1 MSIAPHLHNRIATI
15 AAPPSAAVAIAPSHD
30 RLARFHLTAREREAL
45 YWIAEGKRDRE
56 IACIMGVSLRTAEH
70 HVSKVLEKL
79 SVETRTAAARV
90 GLDWR
95 LEPVP
100 HNGRMLPETASAEF
114 AKNGYLYP

>member
-1 MSIAPHLHNRIATI
+1 MSIAPHLRNHIATI
-15 AAPPSAAVAIAPSHD
+15 APPQSAAVAISPSHD

-45 YWIAEGKRDRE
+45 HWIAEGKRDRE

-90 GLDWR
+90 GLDR
-95 LEPVP
+95 SLEPGP
-100 HNGRMLPETASAEF
+100 HNGRMLPKTASANS
-114 AKNGYLYP
+114 AKNGTDL